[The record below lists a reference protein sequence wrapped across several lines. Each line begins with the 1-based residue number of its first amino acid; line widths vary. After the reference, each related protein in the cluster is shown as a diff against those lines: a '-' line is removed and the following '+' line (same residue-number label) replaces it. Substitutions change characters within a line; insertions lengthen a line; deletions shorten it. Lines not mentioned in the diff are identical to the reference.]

1 MKKVS
6 RVLSVLLVVM
16 LIVTAPVSVFAAS
29 KGKHRVN
36 LRASNMRVYVGSSK
50 KLSVKATKGSK
61 IYYRAMS
68 NTVYVSGKGIVKGK
82 KAGTGKVK
90 VVAKK
95 KGYKSATRYVI
106 VKVVKRNQKV
116 SAKNL
121 NLKVGESASIGAKA
135 KTGLKFKSSNSSVV
149 SVSSNGIVKAKKG
162 GAAKITVYTQ
172 GNSKYN
178 QAYKVVTVKVAKRN
192 QKVSAKNVIVNVG
205 ESASLDASAKTGLKF
220 KSSNTEVA
228 TVSSNGVVVGKNVGT
243 AKITVYTNG
252 NGTYNKASCTVT
264 VNVTKPAHKHSY
276 KKVVI
281 PAKTHTVE
289 HKEEGHWVEPKW
301 VVDKPASKVVDVP
314 EHDAYVCSVCGA
326 EFNTQEEAD
335 AHVASENSK
344 HTLAS
349 KVNKVVHHDAVAEVS
364 HQELVT
370 PAQGWIICDGPNG
383 TGCSEHFETPDDNA
397 IEEHQS
403 KYVIKNTEIAE
414 KYFKEGYSQLDALAK
429 ANEECPLHDITHVE
443 HRPAVYKTVIDTP
456 AQEAWDETLP
466 DVYVFTCSC
475 GVTFESEDEFSAHVV
490 ENSKASVESKHVDA
504 TYKDV
509 PEEGHYEGERTWV
522 VDKKAYT
529 ETVVDS
535 PEKVIYKCSCGAI
548 KK

>member
-16 LIVTAPVSVFAAS
+16 LIATAPVSVFAAP
-29 KGKHRVN
+29 KGKHKVN
-36 LRASNMRVYVGSSK
+36 LKASNMRVYVGSSK

-68 NTVYVSGKGIVKGK
+68 NTVYVSGKGVVKGK

-95 KGYKSATRYVI
+95 KGYKSATKYVI

-121 NLKVGESASIGAKA
+121 NLKVGESASLGAKA

-162 GAAKITVYTQ
+162 GTVKITVYTK

-178 QAYKVVTVKVAKRN
+178 KASKVVTVKVVKRN
-192 QKVSAKNVIVNVG
+192 QKVSAKNVTVNVG

-228 TVSSNGVVVGKNVGT
+228 TVSSDGVVVGKKVGT

-264 VNVTKPAHKHSY
+264 VKVTKPAHKHSY

-326 EFNTQEEAD
+326 EFSTKEEAE

-344 HTLAS
+344 HVLVS

-370 PAQGWIICDGPNG
+370 PACDWYVCDGPEG
-383 TGCSEHFETPDDNA
+383 TGCTDHFETPDDNA
-397 IEEHQS
+397 MLAHYQVYS
-403 KYVIKNTEIAE
+403 KKNMELAR
-414 KYFKEGYSQLDALAK
+414 KYFDEGYSQMDAIAK
-429 ANEECPLHDITHVE
+429 ADAECPNHNISHTESHE
-443 HRPAVYKTVIDTP
+443 AVYKTVIDTP

-475 GVTFESEDEFSAHVV
+475 GATFESEEEFNAHVV

>member
-1 MKKVS
+1 MIRKKLAKGMAI
-6 RVLSVLLVVM
+6 LSLSLGLVFSGTSGAVVP
-16 LIVTAPVSVFAAS
+16 IGTTATVQAATRSVSVKAS
-29 KGKHRVN
+29 CG
-36 LRASNMRVYVGSSK
+36 SVYVGASK
-50 KLSVKATKGSK
+50 KIKITATKGSK
-61 IYYRAMS
+61 ITYKALNS
-68 NTVYVSGKGIVKGK
+68 CVAVDSKGNVKGK
-82 KAGTGKVK
+82 KAGTGKVC
-90 VVAKK
+90 VTVSK
-95 KGYKSATRYVI
+95 KGYKTVNKTIA
-106 VKVVKRNQKV
+106 VKVVKRNQK
-116 SAKNL
+116 
-121 NLKVGESASIGAKA
+121 
-135 KTGLKFKSSNSSVV
+135 
-149 SVSSNGIVKAKKG
+149 
-162 GAAKITVYTQ
+162 IT
-172 GNSKYN
+172 
-178 QAYKVVTVKVAKRN
+178 
-192 QKVSAKNVIVNVG
+192 AKNVTVNVG
-205 ESASLDASAKTGLKF
+205 KTASLGASAKTGLKF
-220 KSSNTEVA
+220 KSSNNAVA
-228 TVSSNGVVVGKNVGT
+228 TVNSKGVVTGKKAGT
-243 AKITVYTNG
+243 AKIAIYTNG
-252 NGTYNKASCTVT
+252 NSVYNKASYTVT
-264 VNVTKPAHKHSY
+264 VKVTKHVHSY

-281 PAKTHTVE
+281 PAKTHKVK

-314 EHDAYVCSVCGA
+314 EHDAYVCSVCGV
-326 EFNTQEEAD
+326 EFSSNEEAE

-344 HTLAS
+344 HVLAS
-349 KVNKVVHHDAVAEVS
+349 KVNKVVHHDAVPEVS

-397 IEEHQS
+397 IEEHQG

-443 HRPAVYKTVIDTP
+443 QRPAVYKTVIDTP
-456 AQEAWDETLP
+456 AQEAWDETLQ

-475 GVTFESEDEFSAHVV
+475 GATFESEDEFNAHVA

-535 PEKVIYKCSCGAI
+535 PEKVIYKCKCGAI

>member
-1 MKKVS
+1 MIRKKLAKGMAILSLSLGIVFSGTSGAVVPIGTTATVQAATRSVSVKVS
-6 RVLSVLLVVM
+6 CGS
-16 LIVTAPVSVFAAS
+16 
-29 KGKHRVN
+29 
-36 LRASNMRVYVGSSK
+36 VYVGASK
-50 KLSVKATKGSK
+50 KIKTTATKGSK
-61 IYYRAMS
+61 ITYKALNS
-68 NTVYVSGKGIVKGK
+68 CVVVDSKGNVKGK
-82 KAGTGKVK
+82 KAGIGKVY
-90 VVAKK
+90 VTVSK
-95 KGYKSATRYVI
+95 KGYKIVNKTIA
-106 VKVVKRNQKV
+106 VKVVKRNQK
-116 SAKNL
+116 
-121 NLKVGESASIGAKA
+121 
-135 KTGLKFKSSNSSVV
+135 
-149 SVSSNGIVKAKKG
+149 
-162 GAAKITVYTQ
+162 IT
-172 GNSKYN
+172 
-178 QAYKVVTVKVAKRN
+178 
-192 QKVSAKNVIVNVG
+192 AKNVTVNVG
-205 ESASLDASAKTGLKF
+205 KTASLGASAKTGLKF
-220 KSSNTEVA
+220 KSSNNAVA
-228 TVSSNGVVVGKNVGT
+228 TVNSKGVVTGKKTGT
-243 AKITVYTNG
+243 AKITIYING
-252 NGTYNKASCTVT
+252 NSVYNKASYTVT
-264 VNVTKPAHKHSY
+264 VKVTKHVHSY

-281 PAKTHTVE
+281 PAKTHKVK

-301 VVDKPASKVVDVP
+301 VVDKPASRVVDVP
-314 EHDAYVCSVCGA
+314 EHDVYVCSVCGA
-326 EFNTQEEAD
+326 EFSSNEEAE

-344 HTLAS
+344 HVLAS

-443 HRPAVYKTVIDTP
+443 QRPAVYKTVIDTP

-475 GVTFESEDEFSAHVV
+475 GATFESEDEFSAHLSENKTANV
-490 ENSKASVESKHVDA
+490 EVKHIEA

-535 PEKVIYKCSCGAI
+535 PEKVIYKCKCGAV